1 MKRFFIPVL
10 FLLGLTVLFE
20 LVLRAV
26 NVSQYILPRPSLV
39 LQALAANWQWIVT
52 NLGFTLYEALVGFGL
67 SLILGIGLAL
77 LYLFVPSLENI
88 IVPLAIAV
96 RNVPFVAI
104 VPILFMTLGYGPEP
118 KIIIVMVVSF
128 FPIMAN
134 LSAGF
139 ASVNQNQ
146 LERFFVL
153 RATKWQLFTKLQL
166 PTAVPYLVTGLEIAV
181 SNIVIAAI
189 VGELLGTTKGLG
201 FVIVMS
207 VSQYRFSLLM
217 AAVVV
222 TTVASILVTWIIKA
236 CNKILLRKWLPQ
248 ESIK

>member
-1 MKRFFIPVL
+1 
-10 FLLGLTVLFE
+10 
-20 LVLRAV
+20 
-26 NVSQYILPRPSLV
+26 
-39 LQALAANWQWIVT
+39 
-52 NLGFTLYEALVGFGL
+52 
-67 SLILGIGLAL
+67 
-77 LYLFVPSLENI
+77 
-88 IVPLAIAV
+88 
-96 RNVPFVAI
+96 
-104 VPILFMTLGYGPEP
+104 
-118 KIIIVMVVSF
+118 
-128 FPIMAN
+128 MAN